1 MIVDTH
7 QSTPEA
13 DPSSAAH
20 DQTVSPNSTRRIFSG
35 KFSSL
40 DTRLFLLALLVFV
53 LTRFIGLDRW
63 PIYFFTDEAI
73 QTVQAADLVQHGL
86 RDAAGNL
93 FPTYF
98 ANGAYLNLSV
108 SVYAQVIPYLLFGY
122 S

>member
-20 DQTVSPNSTRRIFSG
+20 DQTVSPNSARRIFSG

-53 LTRFIGLDRW
+53 LPRFIALDRW

-73 QTVQAADLVQHGL
+73 QTVQAADLV
-86 RDAAGNL
+86 
-93 FPTYF
+93 TEM
-98 ANGAYLNLSV
+98 LN
-108 SVYAQVIPYLLFGY
+108 IKHPYDKGGPARPGFDY
-122 S
+122 